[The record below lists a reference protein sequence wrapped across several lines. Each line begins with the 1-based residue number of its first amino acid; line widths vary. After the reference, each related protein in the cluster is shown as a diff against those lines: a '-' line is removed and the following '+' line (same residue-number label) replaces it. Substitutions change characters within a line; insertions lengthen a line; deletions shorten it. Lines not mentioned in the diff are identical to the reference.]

1 MCVTFLKVKVVYIGH
16 RVEKVNFMFRL
27 LYLIYSHITVSRPGC
42 YCLLTFSELI
52 SVSGVRFNVLNINV
66 DNKLFLHV
74 FCLM

>member
-1 MCVTFLKVKVVYIGH
+1 MCEVKCVRLSSRLKSPFRH
-16 RVEKVNFMFRL
+16 RGEKVNFMCRL

-42 YCLLTFSELI
+42 YCLLTFLELI

-74 FCLM
+74 